1 MQENKL
7 IINTDIVKSRMIMVR
22 DNPALLDRDVAELY
36 GVQTREIN
44 QTAHFIQHISVYS
57 VYSVVKNDN
66 APRAWGM
73 QPNIPFGIHGDR
85 PFTTHR
91 PS

>member
-1 MQENKL
+1 VIDWSVKGGNLMQENKL

-44 QTAHFIQHISVYS
+44 QAVRNNPDKFPEGYVCELTKEESASLRSKILTLD
-57 VYSVVKNDN
+57 K
-66 APRAWGM
+66 R
-73 QPNIPFGIHGDR
+73 R
-85 PFTTHR
+85 R
-91 PS
+91 